1 MKKIKRHAELDSA
14 YKNSRFRNKAQTT
27 TKVREFGMTVAAILS
42 AFLLFGCDQLQDSLS
57 SEQKAE
63 MDEDIGYAYLDGNVW
78 YYDGISTTDFSSTTG
93 ASLAVHFTKKVEM
106 AGTKKLEDNGTY
118 TYSYELSGSFSA
130 NYTTT
135 TGQSASVVTK
145 ITGGKVVLDTS
156 DETTNISAGTLSA
169 DGKTF
174 RLDMTPVCKLLDAA
188 TASGNELDSV
198 EIKLK
203 GFVCAE
209 GDQKGRSLPAFGKI
223 IKVKPFYEDAT
234 ITDGVTFSTVS
245 STAGK
250 YITIP
255 TNGAVSFADGA
266 MVAFATDDD
275 SISLTS
281 NNFSVVTSGS
291 TLSVLCDTD
300 LINKD
305 FVGKLTISGF
315 VPELNASSY
324 TRTFT
329 VNIKPELITL
339 DGVLDE
345 DIWTDAATSENSYAN
360 PSAYNLTE
368 LLVTNDDTCLY
379 IAVKGGLSFN
389 TNDRIILMIDNTSSS
404 ETGKSSSDS
413 SYNNFYG
420 PATNATFSGVD
431 FFLCHILTDNDA
443 KFEMQDYYW
452 IAAAP
457 GRTDGVETSA
467 TSTSESV
474 IEYKIPLSIIA
485 SAATGNTL
493 KVFVTTTSYAWTTIN
508 ETTLQDC
515 IPSAAATVSDGGQ
528 TLSIDF
534 ANALEYTVK
543 SSE

>member
-1 MKKIKRHAELDSA
+1 MKITNNK
-14 YKNSRFRNKAQTT
+14 FRNK
-27 TKVREFGMTVAAILS
+27 FGMTGTLAAILS
-42 AFLLFGCDQLQDSLS
+42 VFMFFGCDQLQDSLS
-57 SEQKAE
+57 SEQQTE

-93 ASLAVHFTKKVEM
+93 AALAVHFTKKVEM

-223 IKVKPFYEDAT
+223 IKVKPFY
-234 ITDGVTFSTVS
+234 
-245 STAGK
+245 
-250 YITIP
+250 
-255 TNGAVSFADGA
+255 
-266 MVAFATDDD
+266 
-275 SISLTS
+275 
-281 NNFSVVTSGS
+281 
-291 TLSVLCDTD
+291 
-300 LINKD
+300 
-305 FVGKLTISGF
+305 
-315 VPELNASSY
+315 
-324 TRTFT
+324 
-329 VNIKPELITL
+329 
-339 DGVLDE
+339 
-345 DIWTDAATSENSYAN
+345 
-360 PSAYNLTE
+360 
-368 LLVTNDDTCLY
+368 
-379 IAVKGGLSFN
+379 
-389 TNDRIILMIDNTSSS
+389 
-404 ETGKSSSDS
+404 
-413 SYNNFYG
+413 G

-431 FFLCHILTDNDA
+431 FFLCHILTDNYA
-443 KFEMQDYYW
+443 KSEMQDYYW